1 MNIRYEVQIYRDHR
15 WVTTGEKS
23 NPLQQKRA
31 AKAYREAGYKTRRL
45 RVKREIM
52 EEEEIR

>member
-1 MNIRYEVQIYRDHR
+1 MMMKYEVQIYKDHR

-23 NPLQQKRA
+23 NPLQAKRA
-31 AKAYREAGYKTRRL
+31 ARSFRMNGYKTRRL